1 MKKLIG
7 PLPPALP
14 PPASPTR
21 KRRHP
26 NAVEANR
33 PHQWTSGTA
42 RGQPDWLQAGDGGGR
57 QCRVCGVTERSN
69 LILADHAGFGD
80 DGKQLGDAGNRVQT
94 YIYEDAKGNT
104 FASQR
109 PLGCPVFILDHMG
122 TTMENRG
129 FIREH
134 DDRLDVVDDH
144 LDNHEDRLAR
154 LEAEN
159 LVLRAKLEER
169 IDVTAMVDWL
179 AEMVAQA
186 AALKMQTVQ
195 VQVEGRPV
203 AALPPPIANL
213 IIDVGL
219 AASAAAEMEPMP
231 ISQKRAQPDAVS
243 RSRGQKG

>member
-1 MKKLIG
+1 MKKLLG
-7 PLPPALP
+7 PIPPAAPQP
-14 PPASPTR
+14 PTPPK

-26 NAVEANR
+26 NAVEANH
-33 PHQWTSGTA
+33 PHQWTGG
-42 RGQPDWLQAGDGGGR
+42 GQPDWLNVNGGR
-57 QCRVCGVTERSN
+57 QCRVCGVLERSN
-69 LILADHAGFGD
+69 LILADHAGFGT
-80 DGKQLGDAGNRVQT
+80 DGNNFGDRNNRAQT

-122 TTMENRG
+122 TTMENRAM
-129 FIREH
+129 IREV
-134 DDRLDVVDDH
+134 DDRLDGTDDRV
-144 LDNHEDRLAR
+144 DNHEDRLAR

-169 IDVTAMVDWL
+169 IDVTAMVEWL
-179 AEMVAQA
+179 AEMVGQS

-219 AASAAAEMEPMP
+219 AASAAAQMEPVP
-231 ISQKRAQPDAVS
+231 IERAQPEPAKSS
-243 RSRGQKG
+243 RDEKDHP